1 MAGAIYVAVR
11 GDYTQFQKD
20 LARVRG
26 IARENGLAISNALNN
41 AITPTQA
48 ISGITKLSSAIKR
61 VRTQSTSSFRPAIS
75 GLEELAQKAGTSASQ
90 MEKLSQAMLRTA
102 QQNQLAKAY
111 ADIQKQTGYGNLQM
125 AKFKASIGDVSG
137 AMKSMGAAFGAAK
150 LAIGGAAAG
159 LLTFQKAAIES
170 QMELEKLQTSYQTI
184 FGEGGGAQL
193 DFVKNELNSV
203 GQQFRSGAEAAKT
216 FFAAGMNSSLA
227 PQVNDIFRAFTDA
240 GAAMQLSGDEM
251 SRVFLALGQMMS
263 KGKVQAEELRG
274 QLGEALPGA
283 FQMAADAMGMTTAQ
297 LDKFMADGNLT
308 AEDLLPKLAAA
319 LEEKYSESAKRAAD
333 TTQGKLNQMLNA
345 WEEYKAR
352 LAASGPARHIIQFI
366 TEYLT
371 SRNDEAAA
379 AEKESSQNARL
390 ASQGAKKHPIL
401 DENGVLV
408 GYGYTQQQR
417 AGLDQQDAAAK
428 AKKDAEAAEKRRK
441 KQEAD
446 KRSEELAKIRK
457 ASQDVFAG
465 TDAGRRA
472 KLRGQIDALRR
483 SDALLST
490 AVKNG
495 ELTQADAD
503 AYRKSAHIGES
514 VASLQDQIAK
524 IGASGGKGS
533 GHKKSSA
540 ETFAENS
547 QRYSVNLEKM
557 RNEVEAL
564 RQASD
569 PTLTTYDRMAAKIN
583 AEKEAAIKNADVK
596 AQETIRRKEATAAQ
610 AEEMASLEKEQATL
624 KAQSDLDQL
633 NNQHLKER
641 ADWYR
646 EYAEESGDYAMSLQL
661 QNELI
666 DKQAKEW
673 ASLGIPMQDV
683 QNRVALLKA
692 QLDQSPR
699 MALAQALRQYGEEAK
714 DWTKSMSDAVSQV
727 FGGMEDA
734 LANFV
739 TTGKLSFTDFANS
752 VISDLARIAIRASI
766 TGPLSSMLGGF
777 FGAPTAT
784 ASANGNV
791 FTGISDYS
799 GQIVTRPTLFTYSS
813 HLKAFA
819 KGGVMGEAG
828 PEAVM
833 PLRRM
838 SNGRLGVESSGSGV
852 NVPINIE
859 VVNESG
865 QSTKAEAR
873 QQRNNDGGM
882 DVTVYIRQVV
892 AQDITRG
899 NGGMVAQ
906 AIQGVYGV
914 KRQQRGA

>member
-48 ISGITKLSSAIKR
+48 ISGLTKLSSAIKR

-75 GLEELAQKAGTSASQ
+75 GLDELAQKAGTSASQ

-137 AMKSMGAAFGAAK
+137 ALKSMGAAFGAAK

-159 LLTFQKAAIES
+159 LIAFQKAAIES

-283 FQMAADAMGMTTAQ
+283 FQLAADAMGMTTAQ

-319 LEEKYSESAKRAAD
+319 LEEKYSESAKQAAE

-352 LAASGPARHIIQFI
+352 LAASGPARHIIQFV

-371 SRNDEAAA
+371 ARNDEAAA

-446 KRSEELAKIRK
+446 KRSEELANIRK

-799 GQIVTRPTLFTYSS
+799 GQIVTRPTLFAYSS
-813 HLKAFA
+813 HLKAFS

>member
-48 ISGITKLSSAIKR
+48 ISGLTKLSSAIKR

-137 AMKSMGAAFGAAK
+137 ALKSMGAAFGAAK

-263 KGKVQAEELRG
+263 KGKVQAEDLRG

-283 FQMAADAMGMTTAQ
+283 FQLAADAMGMTTAQ

-371 SRNDEAAA
+371 ARNDEAAA

-446 KRSEELAKIRK
+446 KRSEELANIRK

-533 GHKKSSA
+533 GHKKSPA

-547 QRYSVNLEKM
+547 QRYSVSLEKM

-569 PTLTTYDRMAAKIN
+569 PTLTTYDRMVAKIN

-799 GQIVTRPTLFTYSS
+799 GRIVTRPTLFSYSS

-838 SNGRLGVESSGSGV
+838 TNGRLGVESSGSGV

-859 VVNESG
+859 VVNETG
-865 QSTKAEAR
+865 QNTKAEAR

-906 AIQGVYGV
+906 AIQGVYGI

>member
-41 AITPTQA
+41 AITPNQA
-48 ISGITKLSSAIKR
+48 ISGLTKLSSAIKR

-137 AMKSMGAAFGAAK
+137 ALKSMGAAFGAAK

-283 FQMAADAMGMTTAQ
+283 FQLAADAMGMTTAQ

-446 KRSEELAKIRK
+446 KRSEELANIRK
-457 ASQDVFAG
+457 ASQDVFAK

-514 VASLQDQIAK
+514 VASLQDQISK

-533 GHKKSSA
+533 GRKKSSA

-569 PTLTTYDRMAAKIN
+569 PTLTTYDRMVAKIN

-610 AEEMASLEKEQATL
+610 AEEMASLEKEKATL

-699 MALAQALRQYGEEAK
+699 MALAQALRQYGQEAK

-799 GQIVTRPTLFTYSS
+799 GRIVTRPTLFTYSS

-859 VVNESG
+859 VVNEAG
-865 QSTKAEAR
+865 QNTKAEAR

>member
-48 ISGITKLSSAIKR
+48 ISGLTKLSSAIKR

-283 FQMAADAMGMTTAQ
+283 FQLAADAMGMTTAQ

-352 LAASGPARHIIQFI
+352 LAASGPARHVIQFI

-371 SRNDEAAA
+371 ARNDEAAA

-446 KRSEELAKIRK
+446 KRSEELANIRK

-514 VASLQDQIAK
+514 VAALQSQFAK
-524 IGASGGKGS
+524 IGASGGKGG

-569 PTLTTYDRMAAKIN
+569 LTLTTYDRMAAKIN

-666 DKQAKEW
+666 DKQAREW

-714 DWTKSMSDAVSQV
+714 DWTKSMSDAVTQV

-752 VISDLARIAIRASI
+752 VIADLARIAIRASI

-777 FGAPTAT
+777 FGAPTA

-813 HLKAFA
+813 HLRAFA

>member
-48 ISGITKLSSAIKR
+48 ISGLTKLSSAIKR

-102 QQNQLAKAY
+102 QQSQLAKAY
-111 ADIQKQTGYGNLQM
+111 ADIQKQTGYSNLQM

-283 FQMAADAMGMTTAQ
+283 FQLAADAMGMTTAQ

-319 LEEKYSESAKRAAD
+319 LEDKYSESAKRAAD

-371 SRNDEAAA
+371 ARNDEAAA

-428 AKKDAEAAEKRRK
+428 AQKDAEAAEKRRK

-446 KRSEELAKIRK
+446 KRSEELANIRK

-596 AQETIRRKEATAAQ
+596 AQETIRKKEATAAQ

-766 TGPLSSMLGGF
+766 TGPLSSLLGGF
-777 FGAPTAT
+777 FGGPTAT

-791 FTGISDYS
+791 FTGIGEYS
-799 GQIVTRPTLFTYSS
+799 GQIVTRPTLFSYSS
-813 HLKAFA
+813 HIKAFA
-819 KGGVMGEAG
+819 NGGVMGEAG

-859 VVNESG
+859 VVNETG

-882 DVTVYIRQVV
+882 DVTVLIKQVV

>member
-48 ISGITKLSSAIKR
+48 ISGLTKLSSAIKR

-102 QQNQLAKAY
+102 QQSQLAKAY
-111 ADIQKQTGYGNLQM
+111 ADIQKQTGYSNLQM

-283 FQMAADAMGMTTAQ
+283 FQLAADAMGMTTAQ

-319 LEEKYSESAKRAAD
+319 LKAKYSESAKRAAD

-352 LAASGPARHIIQFI
+352 LAASGPARHIIQFV

-371 SRNDEAAA
+371 ARNDEAAA

-390 ASQGAKKHPIL
+390 SSQGAKKHPIL

-446 KRSEELAKIRK
+446 KRSEELANIRK

-799 GQIVTRPTLFTYSS
+799 GRIVTRPTLFAYSS

>member
-48 ISGITKLSSAIKR
+48 ISGLTKLSSAIKR

-137 AMKSMGAAFGAAK
+137 ALKSMGAAFGAAK

-159 LLTFQKAAIES
+159 LIAFQKAAIES

-227 PQVNDIFRAFTDA
+227 PQLNFIFKAFTDA

-263 KGKVQAEELRG
+263 KGKVQAEEMRG
-274 QLGEALPGA
+274 QLGEVLPGA
-283 FQMAADAMGMTTAQ
+283 FQLAADAMGMTTAQ

-308 AEDLLPKLAAA
+308 AEEVIPKMAVAVK
-319 LEEKYSESAKRAAD
+319 EKYSEAAKQAAE

-352 LAASGPARHIIQFI
+352 LAASGPARHIIQFV

-446 KRSEELAKIRK
+446 KRSEELANIRK
-457 ASQDVFAG
+457 ASQDVFAK

-524 IGASGGKGS
+524 IGASGGRGS

-569 PTLTTYDRMAAKIN
+569 PTLTTYDRMVAKIN

-633 NNQHLKER
+633 SNQHLKER

-799 GQIVTRPTLFTYSS
+799 GRIVTRPTLFSYSS

-838 SNGRLGVESSGSGV
+838 SNGRLGVESAGNGV

-865 QSTKAEAR
+865 QNTKAEAR

>member
-48 ISGITKLSSAIKR
+48 ISGLTKLSSAIKR

-352 LAASGPARHIIQFI
+352 LAASGPARHVIQFI

-371 SRNDEAAA
+371 ARNDEAAA

-446 KRSEELAKIRK
+446 KRSEELANIRK
-457 ASQDVFAG
+457 ASQDVFAK

-569 PTLTTYDRMAAKIN
+569 PTLTTYGRMAAKIN

>member
-48 ISGITKLSSAIKR
+48 ISGLTKLSSAIKR

-111 ADIQKQTGYGNLQM
+111 ADIQKQTGYSNLQM

-283 FQMAADAMGMTTAQ
+283 FQLAADAMGMTTAQ

-371 SRNDEAAA
+371 ARNDEAAA

-446 KRSEELAKIRK
+446 KRSEELANIRK

-503 AYRKSAHIGES
+503 AYRQSAHIGES

-547 QRYSVNLEKM
+547 QRYSVSLEKM
-557 RNEVEAL
+557 RNEVTAL

-569 PTLTTYDRMAAKIN
+569 PTLTTYDRMVAKIN

-633 NNQHLKER
+633 SNQHLKER

-799 GQIVTRPTLFTYSS
+799 GRIVTRPTLFSYSS

-865 QSTKAEAR
+865 QNTKAEAR

>member
-41 AITPTQA
+41 AITPNQA
-48 ISGITKLSSAIKR
+48 ISGLTKLSSAIKR

-137 AMKSMGAAFGAAK
+137 ALKSMGAAFGAAK

-159 LLTFQKAAIES
+159 LLAFQKAAIES

-283 FQMAADAMGMTTAQ
+283 FQLAADAMGMTTAQ

-319 LEEKYSESAKRAAD
+319 LEDKYSESAKRAAD

-446 KRSEELAKIRK
+446 KRSEELANIRK

-569 PTLTTYDRMAAKIN
+569 PTLTTYDRMVAKIN

-791 FTGISDYS
+791 FTGIGDYS
-799 GQIVTRPTLFTYSS
+799 GQIVTRPTLFSYSS

-906 AIQGVYGV
+906 AIQGVYGI

>member
-41 AITPTQA
+41 AITPNQA
-48 ISGITKLSSAIKR
+48 ISGLTKLSSAIKR

-111 ADIQKQTGYGNLQM
+111 ADIQRQTGYGNLQM

-137 AMKSMGAAFGAAK
+137 ALKSMGAAFGAAK

-159 LLTFQKAAIES
+159 LIAFQKAAIES

-308 AEDLLPKLAAA
+308 AEELLPKMAAA
-319 LEEKYSESAKRAAD
+319 MREKFSEAAKEAAD

-446 KRSEELAKIRK
+446 KRSEELANIRK

-503 AYRKSAHIGES
+503 SYRKSAHIGES
-514 VASLQDQIAK
+514 VASLQDQISK

-791 FTGISDYS
+791 FTGIGDYS
-799 GQIVTRPTLFTYSS
+799 GQIVTRPTLFSYSS

-838 SNGRLGVESSGSGV
+838 TNGRLGVESSGSGV

>member
-48 ISGITKLSSAIKR
+48 ISGLTKLSSAIKR

-137 AMKSMGAAFGAAK
+137 ALKSMGAAFGAAK

-159 LLTFQKAAIES
+159 LIAFQKAAIES

-227 PQVNDIFRAFTDA
+227 PQLNFIFKAFTDA

-263 KGKVQAEELRG
+263 KGKVQAEEMRG
-274 QLGEALPGA
+274 QLGEVLPGA
-283 FQMAADAMGMTTAQ
+283 FQLAADAMGMTTTQ

-308 AEDLLPKLAAA
+308 AEEVIPKMAVAVK
-319 LEEKYSESAKRAAD
+319 EKYSESAKQAAD

-352 LAASGPARHIIQFI
+352 LAASGPARHVIQFI

-371 SRNDEAAA
+371 ARNDEAAA

-446 KRSEELAKIRK
+446 KRSEELANIRK

-524 IGASGGKGS
+524 IGASGGKSS
-533 GHKKSSA
+533 GHKKSPA

-633 NNQHLKER
+633 SNQHLKER

-739 TTGKLSFTDFANS
+739 TTGKLSFSDFANS
-752 VISDLARIAIRASI
+752 VIADLARIAIRASI

-791 FTGISDYS
+791 FTGIGDYS
-799 GQIVTRPTLFTYSS
+799 GQIVTRPTLFAYSS

-838 SNGRLGVESSGSGV
+838 SNGRLGVESSGNGV

-859 VVNESG
+859 VVNETG

>member
-41 AITPTQA
+41 AITPNQA
-48 ISGITKLSSAIKR
+48 ISGLTKLSSAIKR

-75 GLEELAQKAGTSASQ
+75 GLEELAQKAGTSSSQ
-90 MEKLSQAMLRTA
+90 MEKLSQAMLRTT

-111 ADIQKQTGYGNLQM
+111 ADIQKQTGYSNLQM

-274 QLGEALPGA
+274 QLGEALPGV
-283 FQMAADAMGMTTAQ
+283 FQLAADAMGMTTAQ

-352 LAASGPARHIIQFI
+352 LAASGPARHVIQFI

-371 SRNDEAAA
+371 ARNDEAAA

-417 AGLDQQDAAAK
+417 TALDQKDAAEK

-446 KRSEELAKIRK
+446 KRSEELANIRK

-533 GHKKSSA
+533 GHKKSPA

-583 AEKEAAIKNADVK
+583 AEKDAAIKNADVK

-666 DKQAKEW
+666 DKQAREW

-791 FTGISDYS
+791 FTGIGDYS
-799 GQIVTRPTLFTYSS
+799 GQIITRPTLFSYSS

-819 KGGVMGEAG
+819 RGGVMGEAG

-833 PLRRM
+833 PLKRM
-838 SNGRLGVESSGSGV
+838 RNGRLGVETSGEGV

-859 VVNESG
+859 VVNETG

-892 AQDITRG
+892 AQDIIRG

>member
-41 AITPTQA
+41 AITPNQA
-48 ISGITKLSSAIKR
+48 ISGLTKLSSAIKR

-75 GLEELAQKAGTSASQ
+75 GLEELAQKAGTSATQ

-111 ADIQKQTGYGNLQM
+111 ADIQKQTGYSNLQM

-283 FQMAADAMGMTTAQ
+283 FQLAADAMGMTTAQ

-352 LAASGPARHIIQFI
+352 LAASGPARHVIQFI

-371 SRNDEAAA
+371 ARNDESAA

-446 KRSEELAKIRK
+446 KRSEELANIRK

-495 ELTQADAD
+495 ELTQADAN

-514 VASLQDQIAK
+514 VAALQSQFAK
-524 IGASGGKGS
+524 IGESGGKG
-533 GHKKSSA
+533 GGRKKSSA

-547 QRYSVNLEKM
+547 QRYTVSLEKM

-714 DWTKSMSDAVSQV
+714 DWTKSMSDAVTQV

-791 FTGISDYS
+791 FTGIGDYS
-799 GQIVTRPTLFTYSS
+799 GQIITRPTLFSYSS

-819 KGGVMGEAG
+819 RGGVMGEAG

-859 VVNESG
+859 VINETG
-865 QSTKAEAR
+865 QNTKAEAR

-882 DVTVYIRQVV
+882 DVTVLIKQVV

>member
-41 AITPTQA
+41 AITPNQA
-48 ISGITKLSSAIKR
+48 ISGLTKLSSSIKR
-61 VRTQSTSSFRPAIS
+61 VRAQSTSSFRPAIS
-75 GLEELAQKAGTSASQ
+75 GLEELAQKAGTSATQ

-111 ADIQKQTGYGNLQM
+111 AEIQKQTGYSNLQM
-125 AKFKASIGDVSG
+125 AKFKASLGDVSG
-137 AMKSMGAAFGAAK
+137 ALKSMGAAFGAAK

-159 LLTFQKAAIES
+159 LLAFQKAAIES

-227 PQVNDIFRAFTDA
+227 PQVNFIFKAFTDA

-263 KGKVQAEELRG
+263 KGKVQAEDLRG

-283 FQMAADAMGMTTAQ
+283 FQLAADAMGMTTAQ

-308 AEDLLPKLAAA
+308 AEEVIPKMAVAVK
-319 LEEKYSESAKRAAD
+319 EKYSESAKQAAD

-371 SRNDEAAA
+371 ARNDEAAA

-428 AKKDAEAAEKRRK
+428 AKKEAEAAEKRRK

-446 KRSEELAKIRK
+446 KRSEELANIRK

-859 VVNESG
+859 VVNETG

>member
-137 AMKSMGAAFGAAK
+137 AMKSMGAAFSAAK

-159 LLTFQKAAIES
+159 LLAYQKAAIES

-283 FQMAADAMGMTTAQ
+283 FQLAADAMGMTTAQ

-352 LAASGPARHIIQFI
+352 LAASGPARHIIQFV

-446 KRSEELAKIRK
+446 KRSEELANIRK
-457 ASQDVFAG
+457 ASQDVFAK

-533 GHKKSSA
+533 GRKKSPA

-569 PTLTTYDRMAAKIN
+569 PTLTTYDRMVAKIN

-633 NNQHLKER
+633 SNQHLKER

-799 GQIVTRPTLFTYSS
+799 GRIVTRPTLFSYSS

-859 VVNESG
+859 VVNETG

>member
-48 ISGITKLSSAIKR
+48 ISGLTKLSSAIKR

-75 GLEELAQKAGTSASQ
+75 GLDELAQKAGTSASQ

-159 LLTFQKAAIES
+159 LIAFQKAAIES

-184 FGEGGGAQL
+184 FEEGGGAQL

-216 FFAAGMNSSLA
+216 FFAAGMNSNLA
-227 PQVNDIFRAFTDA
+227 PQVNDIFMAFTDA

-319 LEEKYSESAKRAAD
+319 LEEKYSESAKQAAD

-345 WEEYKAR
+345 WEEYKTR
-352 LAASGPARHIIQFI
+352 LAASGPARHVIQFV

-371 SRNDEAAA
+371 ARNDEAAA

-446 KRSEELAKIRK
+446 KRSEELANIRK

-514 VASLQDQIAK
+514 VASLQDQIVK

-533 GHKKSSA
+533 GHKKSPA

-547 QRYSVNLEKM
+547 QRYSVSLEKM

-569 PTLTTYDRMAAKIN
+569 PTLTTYDRMVAKIN
-583 AEKEAAIKNADVK
+583 AEKDAAIKNADVK

-610 AEEMASLEKEQATL
+610 AEEMASLEKEQASL

-633 NNQHLKER
+633 SNQHLKER

-714 DWTKSMSDAVSQV
+714 DWTRSMSDAVSQV

-784 ASANGNV
+784 GSANGNV
-791 FTGISDYS
+791 FTGIGDYS
-799 GQIVTRPTLFTYSS
+799 GQIVTRPTLFAYSS

-838 SNGRLGVESSGSGV
+838 SNGRLGVESSGNGV

-859 VVNESG
+859 VVNETG

>member
-75 GLEELAQKAGTSASQ
+75 GLDELAQKAGTSASQ

-227 PQVNDIFRAFTDA
+227 PQLNFIFKAFTDA

-263 KGKVQAEELRG
+263 KGKVQAEEMRG
-274 QLGEALPGA
+274 QLGEVLPGA
-283 FQMAADAMGMTTAQ
+283 FQLAADAMGMTTTQ

-308 AEDLLPKLAAA
+308 AEEVIPKMAVAVK
-319 LEEKYSESAKRAAD
+319 EKYSESAKQAAD

-352 LAASGPARHIIQFI
+352 LAASGPARHVIQFV

-446 KRSEELAKIRK
+446 KRSEELANIRK

-514 VASLQDQIAK
+514 VASLQDQISK

-533 GHKKSSA
+533 GHKKSPA

-547 QRYSVNLEKM
+547 QRYSVSLEKM

-777 FGAPTAT
+777 FGSPTAT

-799 GQIVTRPTLFTYSS
+799 GRIVTRPTLFSYSS

>member
-48 ISGITKLSSAIKR
+48 ISGLTRLSSAIKR

-75 GLEELAQKAGTSASQ
+75 GLDELAQKAGTSASQ

-137 AMKSMGAAFGAAK
+137 ALKSMGAAFGAAK

-283 FQMAADAMGMTTAQ
+283 FQLAADAMGMTTAQ

-319 LEEKYSESAKRAAD
+319 LEDKYSESAKRAAD

-352 LAASGPARHIIQFI
+352 LAASGPARHVIQFI

-371 SRNDEAAA
+371 ARNDEAAA

-446 KRSEELAKIRK
+446 KRSEELANIRK

-514 VASLQDQIAK
+514 VAALQSQFAK
-524 IGASGGKGS
+524 IGESGGKG
-533 GHKKSSA
+533 GGRKKSSA

-547 QRYSVNLEKM
+547 QRYTVSLEKM

-714 DWTKSMSDAVSQV
+714 DWTKSMSTAVTQV

-791 FTGISDYS
+791 FTGIGDYS
-799 GQIVTRPTLFTYSS
+799 GQIVTRPTLFAYSS

-859 VVNESG
+859 VVNETG

>member
-48 ISGITKLSSAIKR
+48 ISGLTKLSSAIKR

-159 LLTFQKAAIES
+159 LIAFQKAAIES

-263 KGKVQAEELRG
+263 KGKVLAEDMRG

-283 FQMAADAMGMTTAQ
+283 FQIAADAMGMTTAQ

-308 AEDLLPKLAAA
+308 AEDLLPKMAAA
-319 LEEKYSESAKRAAD
+319 MREKFSEAAKEAAD

-446 KRSEELAKIRK
+446 KRSEELANIRK

-503 AYRKSAHIGES
+503 AYRQSAHIGES

-791 FTGISDYS
+791 FTGIGDYS
-799 GQIVTRPTLFTYSS
+799 GRIVTRPTLFSYSS

-859 VVNESG
+859 VVNETG

>member
-48 ISGITKLSSAIKR
+48 ISGLTKLSSAIKR

-159 LLTFQKAAIES
+159 LLAFQKAAIES

-227 PQVNDIFRAFTDA
+227 PQLNFIFKAFTDA

-263 KGKVQAEELRG
+263 KGKVQAEDMRG
-274 QLGEALPGA
+274 QLGEVLPGA
-283 FQMAADAMGMTTAQ
+283 FQIAADAMGMTTAQ

-308 AEDLLPKLAAA
+308 AEEVIPKMAVAVK
-319 LEEKYSESAKRAAD
+319 EKYSEAAKQAAE

-352 LAASGPARHIIQFI
+352 LAASGPARHIIQFV

-446 KRSEELAKIRK
+446 KRSEELANIRK

-503 AYRKSAHIGES
+503 AYRQSAHIGES

-533 GHKKSSA
+533 GHKKSPA

-547 QRYSVNLEKM
+547 QRYSVSLEKM

-633 NNQHLKER
+633 SNQHLKER

-791 FTGISDYS
+791 FTGIGDYS
-799 GQIVTRPTLFTYSS
+799 GRIVTRPTLFSYSS

-865 QSTKAEAR
+865 QNTKAEAR

>member
-48 ISGITKLSSAIKR
+48 ISGLTKLSSAIKR

-111 ADIQKQTGYGNLQM
+111 ADIQKQTGYSNLQM

-283 FQMAADAMGMTTAQ
+283 FQLAADAMGMTTAQ

-371 SRNDEAAA
+371 ARNDEAAA

-446 KRSEELAKIRK
+446 KRSEELANIRK

-503 AYRKSAHIGES
+503 AYRQSAHIGES

-791 FTGISDYS
+791 FTGIGDYS
-799 GQIVTRPTLFTYSS
+799 GRIVTRPTLFSYSS

-865 QSTKAEAR
+865 QNTKAEAR

>member
-48 ISGITKLSSAIKR
+48 ISGLTKLSSAIKR

-102 QQNQLAKAY
+102 QQSQLAKAY
-111 ADIQKQTGYGNLQM
+111 ADIQKQTGYSNLQM

-283 FQMAADAMGMTTAQ
+283 FQLAADAMGMTTAQ

-319 LEEKYSESAKRAAD
+319 LEDKYSESAKRAAD

-371 SRNDEAAA
+371 ARNDEAAA

-428 AKKDAEAAEKRRK
+428 AQKDAEAAEKRRK

-446 KRSEELAKIRK
+446 KRSEELANIRK

-766 TGPLSSMLGGF
+766 TGPLSSLLGGF
-777 FGAPTAT
+777 FGGPTAT

-791 FTGISDYS
+791 FTGIGEYS
-799 GQIVTRPTLFTYSS
+799 GQIVTRPTLFSYSS
-813 HLKAFA
+813 HIKAFA
-819 KGGVMGEAG
+819 NGGVMGEAG

-859 VVNESG
+859 VVNETG

-882 DVTVYIRQVV
+882 DVTVLIKQVV

>member
-48 ISGITKLSSAIKR
+48 ISGLTKLSSAIKR

-159 LLTFQKAAIES
+159 LIAFQKAAIES

-227 PQVNDIFRAFTDA
+227 PQLNFIFKAFTDA

-263 KGKVQAEELRG
+263 KGKVQAEEMRG
-274 QLGEALPGA
+274 QLGEVLPGA
-283 FQMAADAMGMTTAQ
+283 FQLAADAMGMTTTQ

-308 AEDLLPKLAAA
+308 AEEVIPKMAVAVK
-319 LEEKYSESAKRAAD
+319 EKYSESAKQAAD

-352 LAASGPARHIIQFI
+352 LAASGPARHVIQFV

-446 KRSEELAKIRK
+446 KRSEELANIRK

-514 VASLQDQIAK
+514 VASLQDQISK

-533 GHKKSSA
+533 GHKKSPA

-547 QRYSVNLEKM
+547 QRYSVSLEKM

-610 AEEMASLEKEQATL
+610 AEEMASLEKEQVTL

-777 FGAPTAT
+777 FGSPTAT

-799 GQIVTRPTLFTYSS
+799 GRIVTRPTLFSYSS

>member
-48 ISGITKLSSAIKR
+48 ISGLTKLSSAIKR
-61 VRTQSTSSFRPAIS
+61 VRTQSTSSFRPAIR

-90 MEKLSQAMLRTA
+90 LEKLSQAMLRTA

-137 AMKSMGAAFGAAK
+137 ALKSMGAAFGAAK

-159 LLTFQKAAIES
+159 LIAFQKAAIES

-227 PQVNDIFRAFTDA
+227 PQLNFIFKAFTDA

-263 KGKVQAEELRG
+263 KGKVQAEEMRG
-274 QLGEALPGA
+274 QLGEVLPGA
-283 FQMAADAMGMTTAQ
+283 FQLAADAMGMTTAQ

-308 AEDLLPKLAAA
+308 AEEVIPKMAVAVK
-319 LEEKYSESAKRAAD
+319 EKYSEAAKQAAE

-371 SRNDEAAA
+371 ARNDEAAA

-446 KRSEELAKIRK
+446 KRSEELANIRK

-503 AYRKSAHIGES
+503 AYRQSAHIGES

-569 PTLTTYDRMAAKIN
+569 PTLTTYDRMVAKIN

-752 VISDLARIAIRASI
+752 VIADLARIAIRASI

-791 FTGISDYS
+791 FTGIGDYS
-799 GQIVTRPTLFTYSS
+799 GQIVTRPTLFSYSS

-838 SNGRLGVESSGSGV
+838 SNGRLGVESSGNGV

>member
-48 ISGITKLSSAIKR
+48 ISGLTKLSSAIKR

-137 AMKSMGAAFGAAK
+137 ALKSMGAAFGAAK

-283 FQMAADAMGMTTAQ
+283 FQLAADAMGMTTAQ

-319 LEEKYSESAKRAAD
+319 LEEKYSEAAKQAAD

-446 KRSEELAKIRK
+446 KRSEELANIRK

-547 QRYSVNLEKM
+547 QRYSVSLEKM

-791 FTGISDYS
+791 FTGIGDYS

-859 VVNESG
+859 VVNETG

>member
-61 VRTQSTSSFRPAIS
+61 VRTQSTSFFRPAIS

-137 AMKSMGAAFGAAK
+137 ALKSMGAAFGAAK

-159 LLTFQKAAIES
+159 LLAFQKAAIES

-227 PQVNDIFRAFTDA
+227 PQLNFIFKAFTDA

-263 KGKVQAEELRG
+263 KGKVLAEEMRG

-283 FQMAADAMGMTTAQ
+283 FQMAAYAMGMTTAQ

-308 AEDLLPKLAAA
+308 AEEVIPKMAAA
-319 LEEKYSESAKRAAD
+319 YKEKYSEAAKQAAE

-352 LAASGPARHIIQFI
+352 LAASGPARHIIQFV

-446 KRSEELAKIRK
+446 KRSEELANIRK

-514 VASLQDQIAK
+514 VAALQSQFAK
-524 IGASGGKGS
+524 IGESGGKGG
-533 GHKKSSA
+533 GHKKSPA

-569 PTLTTYDRMAAKIN
+569 PTLTTYDRMVAKIN

-813 HLKAFA
+813 HLKAFS

-859 VVNESG
+859 VVNETG
-865 QSTKAEAR
+865 QNTKAEAR

>member
-48 ISGITKLSSAIKR
+48 ISGLTKLSSAIKR
-61 VRTQSTSSFRPAIS
+61 VWTQSTSSFRPAIS

-102 QQNQLAKAY
+102 QQSQLAKAY
-111 ADIQKQTGYGNLQM
+111 ADIQKQTGYSNLQM

-283 FQMAADAMGMTTAQ
+283 FQLAADAMGMTTAQ

-319 LEEKYSESAKRAAD
+319 LEDKYSESAKRAAD

-371 SRNDEAAA
+371 ARNDEAAA

-428 AKKDAEAAEKRRK
+428 AQKDAEAAEKRRK

-446 KRSEELAKIRK
+446 KRSEELANIRK

>member
-11 GDYTQFQKD
+11 GDYTKFQED

-41 AITPTQA
+41 SITPTQA
-48 ISGITKLSSAIKR
+48 ISGLTKLSSAIKR

-75 GLEELAQKAGTSASQ
+75 GLDELAQKAGTSASQ

-137 AMKSMGAAFGAAK
+137 ALKSMGAAFGAAK

-159 LLTFQKAAIES
+159 LLAFQKAAIES

-319 LEEKYSESAKRAAD
+319 LEDKYSESAKRAAD

-352 LAASGPARHIIQFI
+352 LAASGPARHVIQFI

-371 SRNDEAAA
+371 ARNDEAAA
-379 AEKESSQNARL
+379 AEKELSQNARL

-446 KRSEELAKIRK
+446 KRSEELANIRK
-457 ASQDVFAG
+457 ASQDVFAE

-514 VASLQDQIAK
+514 VAALQSQFAK
-524 IGASGGKGS
+524 IGESGGKG
-533 GHKKSSA
+533 GGRKKSSA

-547 QRYSVNLEKM
+547 QRYTVSLEKM

-739 TTGKLSFTDFANS
+739 TTGKLSFSDFANS

-838 SNGRLGVESSGSGV
+838 SNGRLGVESAGNGV

-859 VVNESG
+859 VVNETG

>member
-61 VRTQSTSSFRPAIS
+61 VRTRSTSSFRPAIS
-75 GLEELAQKAGTSASQ
+75 GLEELAQKAGTSVSQ

-102 QQNQLAKAY
+102 QQNQRAKAY

-150 LAIGGAAAG
+150 LAIGGAVAG
-159 LLTFQKAAIES
+159 LIAFQKAAIES

-184 FGEGGGAQL
+184 FGEDGGAQL

-227 PQVNDIFRAFTDA
+227 PQMNDIFRAFTDA

-251 SRVFLALGQMMS
+251 SRIFLALGQMIS
-263 KGKVQAEELRG
+263 KGKVQAEDLRG

-283 FQMAADAMGMTTAQ
+283 FQKAADAMGMTTAQ
-297 LDKFMADGNLT
+297 LDKFIADGNLT
-308 AEDLLPKLAAA
+308 AEDLLPKMAAA
-319 LEEKYSESAKRAAD
+319 LEGKWSESAKRAAA

-345 WEEYKAR
+345 WEEYKVR
-352 LAASGPARHIIQFI
+352 LAASGPARHIIQFV
-366 TEYLT
+366 TEFLT
-371 SRNDEAAA
+371 ARNDEAAA
-379 AEKESSQNARL
+379 AEKEASQNARL

-417 AGLDQQDAAAK
+417 AELDQQDAAAK
-428 AKKDAEAAEKRRK
+428 AKKDAEAAEERRK

-446 KRSEELAKIRK
+446 KRSEELTNIRK
-457 ASQDVFAG
+457 ASQDVFAE

-503 AYRKSAHIGES
+503 AYRQSAHIGES

-524 IGASGGKGS
+524 IGASRGKGS

-540 ETFAENS
+540 ETFAGDS
-547 QRYSVNLEKM
+547 QRYSVSLEKM

-569 PTLTTYDRMAAKIN
+569 PTLTTYDRMVAKIN

-633 NNQHLKER
+633 SNQHLKER

-666 DKQAKEW
+666 NKQAKEW

-799 GQIVTRPTLFTYSS
+799 GQIVTRPTLFSYSS

-859 VVNESG
+859 VVNETG

>member
-48 ISGITKLSSAIKR
+48 ISGLTKLSSSIKR

-90 MEKLSQAMLRTA
+90 MEKFSQAMLRTA

-137 AMKSMGAAFGAAK
+137 ALKSMGAAFGAAK

-263 KGKVQAEELRG
+263 KGKVQAEDLRG

-283 FQMAADAMGMTTAQ
+283 FQIAADAMGMTTAQ

-308 AEDLLPKLAAA
+308 AEDLLPKMAAA
-319 LEEKYSESAKRAAD
+319 MREKFSEAAKEAAD

-446 KRSEELAKIRK
+446 KRSEELANIRK

-533 GHKKSSA
+533 GHKKSPA

-547 QRYSVNLEKM
+547 QRYSVSLEKM

-699 MALAQALRQYGEEAK
+699 MALAQALRQYGDEAK

-799 GQIVTRPTLFTYSS
+799 GRIVTRPTLFSYSS

-865 QSTKAEAR
+865 QNTKAEAR

>member
-41 AITPTQA
+41 AITPNQA
-48 ISGITKLSSAIKR
+48 ISGLAKLSSAIKR
-61 VRTQSTSSFRPAIS
+61 VRTQSTGSCKPAIS
-75 GLEELAQKAGTSASQ
+75 GLEELAQKAGTSATQ

-111 ADIQKQTGYGNLQM
+111 ADIQKQTGYSNLQM
-125 AKFKASIGDVSG
+125 AKFKASLGDVSG

-159 LLTFQKAAIES
+159 LIAFQKAAIES

-227 PQVNDIFRAFTDA
+227 PQLNFIFKAFTDA

-263 KGKVQAEELRG
+263 KGKVQAEDLRG

-308 AEDLLPKLAAA
+308 AEEVIPKMAVAIK
-319 LEEKYSESAKRAAD
+319 EQYSESAKQAAD

-446 KRSEELAKIRK
+446 KRSEELANIRK

-503 AYRKSAHIGES
+503 AYRQSAHIGES

-533 GHKKSSA
+533 GHKKSPA

-569 PTLTTYDRMAAKIN
+569 PTLTTYDRMVAKIN

-610 AEEMASLEKEQATL
+610 AEEMVSLEKEQATL

-752 VISDLARIAIRASI
+752 VIADLARIAIRASI

-791 FTGISDYS
+791 FTGIGDYS
-799 GQIVTRPTLFTYSS
+799 GRIVTRPTLFSYSS

-859 VVNESG
+859 VVNETG

>member
-48 ISGITKLSSAIKR
+48 ISGLTKLSAAIKR

-159 LLTFQKAAIES
+159 LIAFQKAAIES

-283 FQMAADAMGMTTAQ
+283 FQLAADAMGMTTAQ

-446 KRSEELAKIRK
+446 KRSEELANIRK

-503 AYRKSAHIGES
+503 AYRQSAHIGES

-569 PTLTTYDRMAAKIN
+569 PTLTTYDRMVAKIN

-799 GQIVTRPTLFTYSS
+799 GRIVTRPTLFSYSS

-873 QQRNNDGGM
+873 QQRNNDGGI

>member
-48 ISGITKLSSAIKR
+48 ISGLTKLSSAIKR

-102 QQNQLAKAY
+102 QQSQLAKAY
-111 ADIQKQTGYGNLQM
+111 ADIQKQTGYSNLQM

-283 FQMAADAMGMTTAQ
+283 FQLAADAMGMTTAQ

-319 LEEKYSESAKRAAD
+319 LEDKCSESAKRAAD

-371 SRNDEAAA
+371 ARNDEAAA

-428 AKKDAEAAEKRRK
+428 AQKDAEAAEKRRK

-446 KRSEELAKIRK
+446 KRSEELANIRK

-766 TGPLSSMLGGF
+766 TGPLSSLLGGF
-777 FGAPTAT
+777 FGGPTAT

-791 FTGISDYS
+791 FTGIGEYS
-799 GQIVTRPTLFTYSS
+799 GQIVTRPTLFSYSS
-813 HLKAFA
+813 HIKAFA
-819 KGGVMGEAG
+819 NGGVMGEAG

-859 VVNESG
+859 VVNETG

-882 DVTVYIRQVV
+882 DVTVLIKQVV

>member
-1 MAGAIYVAVR
+1 M
-11 GDYTQFQKD
+11 
-20 LARVRG
+20 
-26 IARENGLAISNALNN
+26 
-41 AITPTQA
+41 
-48 ISGITKLSSAIKR
+48 
-61 VRTQSTSSFRPAIS
+61 
-75 GLEELAQKAGTSASQ
+75 
-90 MEKLSQAMLRTA
+90 
-102 QQNQLAKAY
+102 
-111 ADIQKQTGYGNLQM
+111 
-125 AKFKASIGDVSG
+125 
-137 AMKSMGAAFGAAK
+137 
-150 LAIGGAAAG
+150 
-159 LLTFQKAAIES
+159 
-170 QMELEKLQTSYQTI
+170 
-184 FGEGGGAQL
+184 
-193 DFVKNELNSV
+193 
-203 GQQFRSGAEAAKT
+203 
-216 FFAAGMNSSLA
+216 
-227 PQVNDIFRAFTDA
+227 
-240 GAAMQLSGDEM
+240 
-251 SRVFLALGQMMS
+251 
-263 KGKVQAEELRG
+263 
-274 QLGEALPGA
+274 
-283 FQMAADAMGMTTAQ
+283 
-297 LDKFMADGNLT
+297 
-308 AEDLLPKLAAA
+308 
-319 LEEKYSESAKRAAD
+319 
-333 TTQGKLNQMLNA
+333 
-345 WEEYKAR
+345 
-352 LAASGPARHIIQFI
+352 
-366 TEYLT
+366 
-371 SRNDEAAA
+371 
-379 AEKESSQNARL
+379 
-390 ASQGAKKHPIL
+390 
-401 DENGVLV
+401 
-408 GYGYTQQQR
+408 
-417 AGLDQQDAAAK
+417 
-428 AKKDAEAAEKRRK
+428 
-441 KQEAD
+441 
-446 KRSEELAKIRK
+446 
-457 ASQDVFAG
+457 FAG

-533 GHKKSSA
+533 GRKKSPA

-683 QNRVALLKA
+683 QNRVTLLKA

-714 DWTKSMSDAVSQV
+714 DWTKSMSDAVTQV

-799 GQIVTRPTLFTYSS
+799 GRIVTRPTLFSYSS

-859 VVNESG
+859 VVNETG

>member
-48 ISGITKLSSAIKR
+48 ISGLTKLSSAIKR

-111 ADIQKQTGYGNLQM
+111 ADIQRQTGYGNLQM

-514 VASLQDQIAK
+514 VASLQDKIAK

-791 FTGISDYS
+791 FTGIGDYS
-799 GQIVTRPTLFTYSS
+799 GRIVTRPTLFSYSS

>member
-48 ISGITKLSSAIKR
+48 ISGLTKLSSAIKR

-102 QQNQLAKAY
+102 QKNQLAKAY

-137 AMKSMGAAFGAAK
+137 ALKSMGAAFGAAK

-159 LLTFQKAAIES
+159 LIAFQKAAIES

-227 PQVNDIFRAFTDA
+227 PQLNFIFKAFTDA

-263 KGKVQAEELRG
+263 KGKVQAEDMRG

-283 FQMAADAMGMTTAQ
+283 FQLAADAMGMTTAQ

-308 AEDLLPKLAAA
+308 AEEVIPKMAVAVK
-319 LEEKYSESAKRAAD
+319 EEYSEAAKQAAE

-352 LAASGPARHIIQFI
+352 LAASGPARHIIQFV

-446 KRSEELAKIRK
+446 KRSEELANIRK

-569 PTLTTYDRMAAKIN
+569 PTLTTYDRMVAKIN

-673 ASLGIPMQDV
+673 VSLGIPMQDV

-791 FTGISDYS
+791 FTGIGDYS
-799 GQIVTRPTLFTYSS
+799 GRIVTRPTLFTYSS

-838 SNGRLGVESSGSGV
+838 TNGRLGVESSGSGV

-865 QSTKAEAR
+865 QNTKAEAR